1 MAGYDV
7 LGYDVL
13 GDDVEGDGDLL
24 GDDGP
29 FAVTGRARRAGGLRN
44 ARWAQQLRQGAPGAP
59 AISEMMLPL
68 GLATFTFTAGGP
80 TSAVLTAQPQ
90 LAFRGERV
98 VLSGIGPGQLV
109 GPTALDAITV
119 GDIKVGQRSQL
130 VSAQPLPGS
139 AFSAIAFGVRTAL
152 DPCAPG
158 ILISVAISYI
168 GPTLVDAETFS
179 VSGVIFGRSAG

>member
-13 GDDVEGDGDLL
+13 GDDVEGDGELL
-24 GDDGP
+24 GGGP
-29 FAVTGRARRAGGLRN
+29 FAVTGAARGGLRN

-59 AISEMMLPL
+59 AISEMLLPL
-68 GLATFTFTAGGP
+68 GLATYTFVANGA

-98 VLSGIGPGQLV
+98 VLSGISSTGALV
-109 GPTALDAITV
+109 GATALDAITV

-158 ILISVAISYI
+158 ILISVSVSYI
-168 GPTLVDAETFS
+168 GPALKDDETFT

>member
-1 MAGYDV
+1 MAYDV

-13 GDDVEGDGDLL
+13 GDEIEGDDMMG
-24 GDDGP
+24 GP
-29 FAVTGRARRAGGLRN
+29 FDVVGASPRSALQRT
-44 ARWAQQLRQGAPGAP
+44 RWAQQLRRGAPGAP
-59 AISEMMLPL
+59 AISEMLLPL
-68 GLATFTFTAGGP
+68 GLSQFTFTANGP
-80 TSAVLTAQPQ
+80 TSAVLVAQPQ

-98 VLSGIGPGQLV
+98 VLSGIGQGALV
-109 GPTALDAITV
+109 GPTALDALTV
-119 GDIKVGQRSQL
+119 GDIKIGQRSQL

-158 ILISVAISYI
+158 ILISVAVNYI
-168 GPTLVDAETFS
+168 GPALQEAETFT

>member
-1 MAGYDV
+1 MSYDV

-13 GDDVEGDGDLL
+13 GDDMEGEGEVL
-24 GDDGP
+24 GGP
-29 FAVTGRARRAGGLRN
+29 FDVVGAATPRSALQR
-44 ARWAQQLRQGAPGAP
+44 ARWAQQLRRGAPGAP
-59 AISEMMLPL
+59 AISEMLYPL

-90 LAFRGERV
+90 LAFRGERA
-98 VLSGIGPGQLV
+98 VLSGISSNGNLV

-119 GDIKVGQRSQL
+119 TDIKIGQRSQL

-139 AFSAIAFGVRTAL
+139 AFSAIAFGVRCAF

-158 ILISVAISYI
+158 IVISVGINYI
-168 GPTLVDAETFS
+168 GPTLTGDDTFT